1 MEEQTN
7 DTTRPA
13 GKTTIAPDV
22 LLTIARLT
30 TLGIKGVSQMAPVPG
45 GVSWISKRHQ
55 ADGIRIEIEDN
66 RVYAEIYVILG
77 KGFNVR
83 EVSRNI
89 QHEVAR
95 SITEMVGM
103 EVGRVNIHIENINY
117 PSESE
122 AEAQD

>member
-1 MEEQTN
+1 MEEQKTE
-7 DTTRPA
+7 TTRPP

-22 LLTIARLT
+22 LLAIARLT
-30 TLGIKGVSQMAPVPG
+30 TLGIKGVHRMAPVQG

-66 RVYAEIYVILG
+66 RVYAEIYVILEN
-77 KGFNVR
+77 GFNVR

-89 QHEVAR
+89 QSEIAR

-103 EVGRVNIHIENINY
+103 DVGRVNIHIENIHY
-117 PSESE
+117 PSEAE